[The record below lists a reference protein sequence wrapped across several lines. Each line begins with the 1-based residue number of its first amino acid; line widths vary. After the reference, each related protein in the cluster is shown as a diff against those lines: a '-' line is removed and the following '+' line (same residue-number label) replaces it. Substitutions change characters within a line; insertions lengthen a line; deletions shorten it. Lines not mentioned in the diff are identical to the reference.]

1 MRYQAQAEPELHGNT
16 ATILF
21 ECFFFLKSSTAV
33 HLLFFLS
40 VTVQKKSYLDPLQ
53 SGGGLGHILRHVE
66 AFGRADL
73 GVDQPLLEVSEGGAE
88 PLLQQPLLVLALPGR
103 PEAEAG
109 GAQEEV
115 EKTDGDGW
123 RQAEGRREGRKDGGK
138 EGRKEGDHAC
148 TLSHTQTV
156 CTTYIHRQNE
166 TETFARICYS
176 WSLTHSHKDNN
187 RN

>member
-1 MRYQAQAEPELHGNT
+1 MVFL
-16 ATILF
+16 
-21 ECFFFLKSSTAV
+21 FFLKSSTAV
-33 HLLFFLS
+33 HFSFFFS

-123 RQAEGRREGRKDGGK
+123 RRAEGRREGKKGITRALC
-138 EGRKEGDHAC
+138 R
-148 TLSHTQTV
+148 T
-156 CTTYIHRQNE
+156 HRQCAPH
-166 TETFARICYS
+166 TSTDKVK
-176 WSLTHSHKDNN
+176 LKHSHVSVIHGY
-187 RN
+187 

>member
-21 ECFFFLKSSTAV
+21 ECFFC
-33 HLLFFLS
+33 FFLRAQQLFTFFFIS

-123 RQAEGRREGRKDGGK
+123 RRMETVGRKEGGK
-138 EGRKEGDHAC
+138 EGRGSRVHSVA
-148 TLSHTQTV
+148 HTDSV
-156 CTTYIHRQNE
+156 HHIHPP
-166 TETFARICYS
+166 T
-176 WSLTHSHKDNN
+176 K
-187 RN
+187 

>member
-1 MRYQAQAEPELHGNT
+1 MVTQPQ
-16 ATILF
+16 F
-21 ECFFFLKSSTAV
+21 CSSVCFFLKSSTA
-33 HLLFFLS
+33 FFS

-115 EKTDGDGW
+115 EKTDGDG
-123 RQAEGRREGRKDGGK
+123 
-138 EGRKEGDHAC
+138 RKEGGKVITRALC
-148 TLSHTQTV
+148 RT
-156 CTTYIHRQNE
+156 HRQCAPHTSTDNMKMK
-166 TETFARICYS
+166 
-176 WSLTHSHKDNN
+176 HSHVSVIYGH
-187 RN
+187 